1 MKNERPRRERRERA
15 PPVPLTPV
23 ALREL
28 ALGYAAR
35 FATTAAKLERYLR
48 RKLKERG
55 WADEAVPPDFAAIT
69 ARMVELGYVDDRA
82 WGAARA
88 RGLTAKGLGQRR
100 VAQDLHAAGVGRDD
114 AAAVLTVD
122 DDDDRETAALAS
134 ALTFARRRRLGPFA
148 NDPAAARDPDLR
160 RKAMGAMAR
169 AGHSFDV
176 ARRVLGAAD
185 AAAAEAL
192 VEPE

>member
-1 MKNERPRRERRERA
+1 MKNERSRRERRERA

-55 WADEAVPPDFAAIT
+55 WADEATPPDLVAVA

-114 AAAVLTVD
+114 AAVVLAVD
-122 DDDDRETAALAS
+122 DEDRETAALAS

-148 NDPAAARDPDLR
+148 NDPAAARDPDVR